1 MSEQNQDEYAA
12 GSRAPHRLQVGPVE
26 LIGAERDVRFE
37 PGFNIIQGHIT
48 TGKTTMVRLIRA
60 MLATVPAG
68 LPPEVDLVSAI
79 VGEVAM
85 GARRWGIYRP
95 RTTTV
100 SAPVEVTELQVDS
113 GEPLSMRLPAAGAG
127 YTYSTF
133 MLNSLALPVVSVPK
147 TRNRPSEQ
155 LTPVSMTDWLG
166 YCIIPGDELDT
177 EVFGHEHDF
186 RNAKRRWIFDLA
198 YGFYDAELARL
209 AVELRSIDVTLAAFE
224 REAALRDRFLAGT
237 PLANRTVLEQQL
249 QTASDRVAEL
259 SSAAASTTRQ
269 AEDVPQVR
277 VLRQELLA
285 THSAQ
290 AELHEQI
297 ERVQGQLKDLE
308 DLHRQLSSQS
318 ARLTRAIVADEW
330 LVDYDF
336 VVCPRCGND
345 IDAARASG
353 HDCYLCL
360 QPARPAASR
369 DDLLAE
375 QDRLVTQIQE
385 TAEVLDNRRR
395 ALEKLRSQGQEGE
408 RAVAALSKQLD
419 LTTSAFISDQADALQ
434 RAAAAQAAALAEQR
448 RLREYLSIL
457 DKMEDSASDREE
469 LLRRR
474 EQVRAD
480 IDGREQNR
488 GAAEANVE
496 ALETRMLQ
504 YLHELHIP
512 DLGQPLS
519 VHINRTTYLPEVSG
533 RPFAELSSQG
543 LKTLVNIAHAL
554 AHHTVAIDRD
564 LPMPGLLI
572 LDGLSANVGS
582 ENFDRE
588 RVADIYRLLREV
600 GADYA
605 DSLQIIAVDNELPQ
619 IMFLEL
625 SGYVRLTLTQA
636 DRLIRT
642 ARTS

>member
-1 MSEQNQDEYAA
+1 MSEQDQAA
-12 GSRAPHRLQVGPVE
+12 ALNRAPHRLRVGHVD
-26 LIGAERDVRFE
+26 LIGGGRDVDFK

-60 MLATVPAG
+60 LLATVPSG
-68 LPPEVDLVSAI
+68 LPPEVDQVSAI
-79 VGEVAM
+79 VADVTL
-85 GARRWGIYRP
+85 GARTWGIYRP

-100 SAPVEVTELQVDS
+100 NAPVEVTEQCEDGV
-113 GEPLSMRLPAAGAG
+113 EPLAMRLPATGAG
-127 YTYSTF
+127 DTYSTF
-133 MLNSLALPVVSVPK
+133 MLNALALPVVSVPAA
-147 TRNRPSEQ
+147 RSRPTEQ

-166 YCIIPGDELDT
+166 YCIVPGDELDT
-177 EVFGHEHDF
+177 EVFGHEHPF
-186 RNAKRRWIFDLA
+186 RDGKRRWIFDLA
-198 YGFYDAELARL
+198 YGFYDAELAG
-209 AVELRSIDVTLAAFE
+209 LAAEQRTIDLALSALE

-237 PLANRTVLEQQL
+237 PFANRTVLERQL
-249 QTASDRVAEL
+249 QTTADRLIEL
-259 SSAAASTTRQ
+259 RRSAASTTRR
-269 AEDVPQVR
+269 AEDLPQVR
-277 VLRQELLA
+277 ALRQQLLA
-285 THSAQ
+285 AHAGQ

-297 ERVQGQLKDLE
+297 ARVQGQLSDLG

-318 ARLTRAIVADEW
+318 GRLTRAIVADEW

-345 IDAARASG
+345 IDAARAPH

-369 DDLLAE
+369 DNLLAE
-375 QDRLVTQIQE
+375 QDRLATQIRE

-395 ALEKLRSQGQEGE
+395 DLAELQTRSTRGDQ
-408 RAVAALSKQLD
+408 AAAALSAQLD
-419 LTTSAFISDQADALQ
+419 LTTAAFVSDHADALQ
-434 RAAAAQAAALAEQR
+434 RDAAAQATAFAEQS

-457 DKMEDSASDREE
+457 DKMDDSQSDRED

-474 EQVRAD
+474 AQVQAD
-480 IDGREQNR
+480 IDSREHNR
-488 GAAEANVE
+488 GAAEDNVR
-496 ALETRMLQ
+496 ALESRMLQ

-519 VHINRTTYLPEVSG
+519 VRINRTTYLPEVSG

-554 AHHTVAIDRD
+554 AHHTVAIDRG

-582 ENFDRE
+582 ESFDRE
-588 RVADIYRLLREV
+588 RVADIYRLLRDV

-619 IMFLEL
+619 TMFLAL
-625 SGYVRLTLTQA
+625 SDYVRLTLTQD

-642 ARTS
+642 AGNH